1 MGNRFLPNETEEQRK
16 ERLARES
23 TMYRAPLPSQSTP
36 NDSIQD
42 LHNLNIMTSKSD
54 EDIDEGTS
62 SVSDLSIP
70 SYRPAK
76 FPELKRTVAREDL
89 SGDYQSLRDSLE
101 KLSKGREEDYSAADN
116 KELMVRAF
124 DAFGKVLAGM
134 YGNKAG
140 VDVSGIKTEL
150 PDFSK
155 TYKRIAEKY
164 KDKADLEKEQ
174 AALKIGE
181 KESKFKTAQEAEDF
195 ANRMKL
201 EEYKGA
207 SDEAATKY
215 RGEMGAYQA
224 KLAADARV
232 AAAKKRAAKGVSAK
246 EDKANQLYTKEI
258 KDLGRQINMVL
269 GKPKVND
276 EVKMQQVR
284 NLLRSNAATANLTDE
299 ELKAA
304 LTEKGFF
311 GTESAKEPEEIL
323 SATSDI
329 LNKALTS
336 RSPATA
342 PSAAPAS
349 PDTPV
354 DENRIYDSKPPDV
367 PGYKIQTNQG
377 KFKYKRL

>member
-1 MGNRFLPNETEEQRK
+1 MRTDKSLYYKDMVKRKKPEDEELQPEAVAPSPAAVPN
-16 ERLARES
+16 
-23 TMYRAPLPSQSTP
+23 
-36 NDSIQD
+36 SIQE
-42 LHNLNIMTSKSD
+42 LNKLDIITSD
-54 EDIDEGTS
+54 EDEDTPAS
-62 SVSDLSIP
+62 ADATIP
-70 SYRPAK
+70 TYNPVK
-76 FPELKRTVAREDL
+76 FPELKRTVQRPDFKE
-89 SGDYQSLRDSLE
+89 DYQTLRDSLE
-101 KLSKGREEDYSAADN
+101 RLSKGREEDYSAADN

-164 KDKADLEKEQ
+164 KDLSDLEKEQ

-181 KESKFKTAQEAEDF
+181 KESQFKTEKEAEDF
-195 ANRMKL
+195 ANTMGL
-201 EEYKGA
+201 EKYKGK
-207 SDEAATKY
+207 SAAETTRY
-215 RGEMGAYQA
+215 RGAMDAYGA
-224 KLAADARV
+224 KLAADAKV
-232 AAAKKRAAKGVSAK
+232 AAAKKRADKSAAIK

-258 KDLGRQINMVL
+258 KDLGRQINAIL
-269 GKPKVND
+269 SKSKVSD

-349 PDTPV
+349 PATPV